1 MDIEKVWKEKKKIID
16 KAIDFFLPSEREEPK
31 RLHKAMRY
39 YIFPGGKRIR
49 PFLLLLSNYIC
60 KGDEKKAIPAACA
73 VELLHNFSLIQDDIP
88 SMDNDDFRRQKP
100 SCHRKFGEAT
110 AILASDG
117 LLISAFSL
125 LNQINNPQIIK
136 EVTYFIGSKGM
147 LEGQFLDLYH
157 LKDLRK
163 KGKINGALLQ
173 KIRAKK
179 TGYLFSLS
187 SKLGAILAN
196 ASEEKIKVLSQFGL
210 DFGLYFQI
218 IDDIRDKENIEEK
231 ETSLRKI
238 RRLRKKMD
246 KEISLLG
253 ERSNVLKDLIKIA
266 TPLRARNDKQYF
278 DFTGAPVTGALR

>member
-1 MDIEKVWKEKKKIID
+1 
-16 KAIDFFLPSEREEPK
+16 
-31 RLHKAMRY
+31 
-39 YIFPGGKRIR
+39 
-49 PFLLLLSNYIC
+49 
-60 KGDEKKAIPAACA
+60 
-73 VELLHNFSLIQDDIP
+73 
-88 SMDNDDFRRQKP
+88 MDNDDFRRQKP

-136 EVTYFIGSKGM
+136 EAAYFIGSKGM
-147 LEGQFLDLYH
+147 LEGQFLDLHH

-196 ASEEKIKVLSQFGL
+196 APSERINALSQFGL

-218 IDDIRDKENIEEK
+218 VDDIRDKEKLEER
-231 ETSLRKI
+231 EISIRKI
-238 RRLRKKMD
+238 KRLRKKMD
-246 KEISLLG
+246 KDISLLG
-253 ERSNVLKDLIKIA
+253 ERASILKDLINIISTK
-266 TPLRARNDKQYF
+266 F
-278 DFTGAPVTGALR
+278 